1 MQLKVYLSQSNIQL
15 ALTAISI
22 IIATIVKHVIPDRI
36 NNFKWKTE
44 TTAPVRDR
52 LQVLVLILGQFKQI
66 N

>member
-22 IIATIVKHVIPDRI
+22 IIATIVKHVTPDHI

-44 TTAPVRDR
+44 TTAPVIDR
-52 LQVLVLILGQFKQI
+52 LQVLLLILGQFKQI

>member
-1 MQLKVYLSQSNIQL
+1 MQLKVYLSQSSIQL

-44 TTAPVRDR
+44 TTAP
-52 LQVLVLILGQFKQI
+52 
-66 N
+66 